1 LEYWGFLASSLYHET
16 PVDSVLLLNSG
27 PDRNRRDRY
36 AAILSRVRL
45 VVIQRMAKPEEV
57 LIVEDEHGDIVRE
70 RTKDTDQIVLYKL
83 MRETL
88 VYLTHLDPL
97 DTQKIMLDLLQKVC
111 DGRAWSWQ
119 NVNTLSWAI
128 GSISGAQS
136 EEAEKRFLIMVV
148 KDLLTLTEIKQG
160 KSNKAVIASDI
171 MYVVGQYPRFLR
183 AHWRFLRTVV
193 MKLFEFMLELHPGVQ
208 DMAVDTFLK
217 IAKSCKRKFVVL
229 QVGETQPF
237 INLMVEEVQQH
248 VRLLEPQQICVFYK
262 ALGVII
268 ASCSD
273 LGQQVQYLSAAMTGP
288 NKAWLDIMQRAAVS
302 TEELTSNPNVA
313 KALSSI
319 LKTNNAIC
327 APLGK
332 AFSAQLA
339 GLYRDMLNVYRIY
352 SEVISNSLEQM
363 GAKATGVLQ
372 VRLMRRVKRQVL
384 VLIATYVEVSQ
395 EAQHV
400 PQLLNAVLVDYPR
413 CIPEARDPEV
423 LRLISVA
430 CTKLGILISPTVP
443 AMFQAVFECSLKML
457 ASNFSDFPDVR
468 TAFFDMLESLV
479 TYQFPALLT
488 IAQQSGHHFKLV
500 VDSIV
505 WGLKHTDRV
514 VSECAVRTLVVLWRN
529 TENGPPE
536 FAAAFYRT
544 YLLSFLQ
551 ETLYVLTDTMHKSS
565 FKSHVQILMMIFR
578 AVVLGKVRIPL
589 AQDAALSN
597 VAVVHQ
603 FVVGLL
609 SRLPTLR
616 PSEVNVF
623 VNKLMDPQL
632 GVVQF
637 AAILRDFLICLKEFS
652 AEDNR
657 ELFDEENEKE
667 ARLKAVPGMFSPND
681 DEESE

>member
-1 LEYWGFLASSLYHET
+1 
-16 PVDSVLLLNSG
+16 
-27 PDRNRRDRY
+27 
-36 AAILSRVRL
+36 
-45 VVIQRMAKPEEV
+45 
-57 LIVEDEHGDIVRE
+57 
-70 RTKDTDQIVLYKL
+70 

-237 INLMVEEVQQH
+237 LNHMVEEVQQH
-248 VRLLEPQQICVFYK
+248 VRLLESQQICVFYK

-268 ASCSD
+268 ASCTD
-273 LGQQVQYLSAAMTGP
+273 LSQQVQYLSIAMMGP
-288 NKAWLDIMQRAAVS
+288 NKAWIDMMQRAAAN
-302 TEELTSNPNVA
+302 TEELTGNPNFA

-319 LKTNNAIC
+319 LKTNTAIC

-372 VRLMRRVKRQVL
+372 IRLLRRVKRQVL
-384 VLIATYVEVSQ
+384 VLISTYVEVSQ

-400 PQLLNAVLVDYPR
+400 PQLLSAVLVDYPR
-413 CIPEARDPEV
+413 CIAEARDPEV
-423 LRLISVA
+423 LRLISVC
-430 CTKLGILISPTVP
+430 CTKLGSQIAASVP

-457 ASNFSDFPDVR
+457 ATNFSDYPDVR
-468 TAFFDMLESLV
+468 VAFFDMLESIV

-488 IAQQSGHHFKLV
+488 IAQQSGQHFKLV

-505 WGLKHTDRV
+505 WGLKHTDRI
-514 VSECAVRTLVVLWRN
+514 VSECAVRTLVVLWKN
-529 TENGPPE
+529 TENGPVE
-536 FAAAFYRT
+536 FASAFYRS
-544 YLLSFLQ
+544 YLMSFLQ

-578 AVVLGKVRIPL
+578 AVTSGKVRVPL
-589 AQDAALSN
+589 AQDPSLNN

-603 FVVGLL
+603 FTVSLL

-616 PSEVNVF
+616 PNEISVF
-623 VNKLMDPQL
+623 VNKLMDPQI
-632 GVVQF
+632 GPQQF
-637 AAILRDFLICLKEFS
+637 AGFLRDFLVALKEFS
-652 AEDNR
+652 ADDNR
-657 ELFDEENEKE
+657 ELFSDEIQVERAEKE
-667 ARLKAVPGMFSPND
+667 AKLRAIPGMFAPKEED
-681 DEESE
+681 DDDY